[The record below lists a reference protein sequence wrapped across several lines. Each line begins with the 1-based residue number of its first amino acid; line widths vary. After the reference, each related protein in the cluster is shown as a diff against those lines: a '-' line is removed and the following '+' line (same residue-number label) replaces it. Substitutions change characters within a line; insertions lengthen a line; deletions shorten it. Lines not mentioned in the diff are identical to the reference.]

1 MSYSLLGYSISG
13 STNYFTLRNSVNQ
26 FWNGS
31 AFEIYNAGN
40 YLNYVIAAAESSPTI
55 FTADFPAA
63 ITNAGTYNY
72 DLRIRVTGTPLA
84 TDIPT
89 WYDTLVF
96 PGTGPTPPSGASG
109 YYCSLQDL
117 YNVYGEQNIIIYSDV
132 QNTDPSAATLD
143 LTRVQAA
150 LDDADSSIDMAMLDG
165 RYSVPLAMGPIA
177 RDKMKDIAATF
188 AGYWLYKSR
197 GIREDSKDGD
207 KYSKMV
213 AEAERKLAL
222 IKSGFYKLD
231 CQARWPSPNTPTAIK
246 Y

>member
-1 MSYSLLGYSISG
+1 MSYSLNGYSISG
-13 STNYFTLRNSVNQ
+13 ATNYFTLRNSLNQ

-31 AFEIYNAGN
+31 AFEPYNASN
-40 YLNYVIAAAESSPTI
+40 YLTYVLYATEVSPGFYTVS
-55 FTADFPAA
+55 FPATIA
-63 ITNAGTYNY
+63 VAGTYNY
-72 DLRIRVTGTPLA
+72 DLRIRITGTPLT
-84 TDIPT
+84 TDVPT

-96 PGTGPTPPSGASG
+96 PGLGPTPPSGPTG
-109 YYCSLQDL
+109 YYCNLTDL
-117 YNVYGEQNIIIYSDV
+117 YNIYGQQNIIIYSDV
-132 QNTDPSAATLD
+132 SNTDPSAASLD
-143 LTRVQAA
+143 TTRVQAA

-197 GIREDSKDGD
+197 GIREDSTDGD

-222 IKSGFYKLD
+222 IKSGFYRLD
-231 CQARWPSPNTPTAIK
+231 CQARWPSPNVPTAIK